1 MLKKFNEL
9 SKVVRVI
16 LLIIPFVNWLVEIIV
31 RWSLYLEKKDNG
43 SLLMAIIVTI
53 FFGNIVG
60 IIDAIFTI
68 LQDTLVLTD
77 LHI

>member
-53 FFGNIVG
+53 FFGNFVG
-60 IIDAIFTI
+60 IIDAIFTL